1 MTRNLLKFIPLN
13 NWLRGYSKPKAIS
26 DFIAGVT
33 VGLTVLPQSLA
44 YATLAGLEPQYG
56 LYSAFMGCF
65 VYALLGG
72 CRQVTIGPTAL
83 LSLMTAKYTAQAAG
97 IELAVLLCFLS
108 GCVQSL
114 MAIFRM
120 GSLVDIISLPISIGF
135 TSATA
140 VIIATSQIK
149 SLLGLK
155 YPRGS
160 GDNFG
165 KTLVNIYQNLPNTQL
180 GDSLLGLSSILL
192 LLLLRKFKDYRSTS
206 TRSKVYKQFRT
217 LLWLIAT
224 ARNAIIVLLGV
235 VIAYSFEKYT
245 STIPFQVTGSVKSG
259 LPSIHLPAFYVNKE
273 YCNITTYKNV
283 DDGNNTDISHQLV
296 FETCTE
302 IKNKTVV
309 SYNES
314 IIYESN
320 LIELGFKDMVDILGS
335 SIILVPIIAVLGNV
349 AISKAFGGAKLNPSR
364 ELLALSLSN
373 IFGSFVS
380 SMPVTGSFSRSA
392 VNHAS
397 GVQTPLGG
405 VYTGLLV
412 LLAIGL
418 LTPYFHYIPKSSL
431 SAVIICAVIFM
442 IEYEVVRPLWRCSRR
457 ELFGCVKTFVLSL
470 VFSVEIGLLVGVSWD
485 LLYVVYKAARPD
497 LPITK
502 VTTDSGIEF
511 LILKPGHGLLYFPA
525 VDFLRD
531 AIRKAANEKGVPVII
546 DCNNLQDIDFT
557 AARGIV
563 TLSKELNGRLI
574 LMNASEKV
582 LKVIEDANSAKVPIK
597 NVLNETE
604 LNIILEDNHTFSN
617 ATELRD
623 VRKPLLKLQ
632 K

>member
-165 KTLVNIYQNLPNTQL
+165 KTLVNIYNNLPNTQL

-259 LPSIHLPAFYVNKE
+259 LPSIHLPAF
-273 YCNITTYKNV
+273 
-283 DDGNNTDISHQLV
+283 
-296 FETCTE
+296 
-302 IKNKTVV
+302 
-309 SYNES
+309 ES

-320 LIELGFKDMVDILGS
+320 LIELSFKDMVDILGS

-604 LNIILEDNHTFSN
+604 LNIILEDNHTFPI